1 MSEDRVMDVTEEER
15 EVCVCLGGGGRS
27 VGASHY
33 GVLFTG
39 NTNAT
44 GSVFIFVRIQYCSLS
59 GLE

>member
-1 MSEDRVMDVTEEER
+1 MSADRVMDVTEEER
-15 EVCVCLGGGGRS
+15 EVCVLGGWGRS